1 MSDFFDSEIIQEEL
15 KEITKLQQSVYVSMF
30 DFATMS
36 HQDRIEHVE
45 MLSILLEKQKIMY
58 ARLSLSDDP
67 EALTMKKHLEKSVEL
82 MGFPSGTDISLLF
95 DGMEKTIEKLKRSTD
110 VDWDNI
116 FSYNPINPKNP
127 N

>member
-1 MSDFFDSEIIQEEL
+1 MSDFFDSEIIQDEL

-110 VDWDNI
+110 H
-116 FSYNPINPKNP
+116 Y
-127 N
+127 